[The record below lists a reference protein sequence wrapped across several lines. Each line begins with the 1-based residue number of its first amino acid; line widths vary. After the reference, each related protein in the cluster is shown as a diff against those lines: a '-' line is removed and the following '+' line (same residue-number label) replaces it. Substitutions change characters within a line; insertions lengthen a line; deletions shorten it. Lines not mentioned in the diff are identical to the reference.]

1 VTDRSKG
8 TFIRLDLGFD
18 DLRECFLL
26 LTKDCDGAGVN
37 CLLTAESFNNTAEDL
52 SKTAEREQQNFENS
66 VKKQSQDVT
75 VLKDYAESTMNEL
88 LSMYGF
94 IVQIISFNSLTSLL
108 VSQLKLKTP
117 PSYHRNTLIYKPSP
131 CIFNF

>member
-1 VTDRSKG
+1 LS
-8 TFIRLDLGFD
+8 
-18 DLRECFLL
+18 
-26 LTKDCDGAGVN
+26 LTAEN
-37 CLLTAESFNNTAEDL
+37 LSTTAESFNNTAEDL

-94 IVQIISFNSLTSLL
+94 SGNSDHLCIDSFLFSNTKIGQTILLWRHRCQNLSNVFALSHGSL
-108 VSQLKLKTP
+108 
-117 PSYHRNTLIYKPSP
+117 
-131 CIFNF
+131 